1 MTQSKLSQVLYPTRI
16 SRVVLIILASLCAQQ
31 VMAQSSGGDFEITRH
46 TIDNGGGQ
54 SSGGAFT
61 LTGTI
66 GQADALPQTAS
77 GGSFQM
83 TGGFWANGPVMPP
96 GELLFADGF
105 EG

>member
-1 MTQSKLSQVLYPTRI
+1 MIHYIATLVL
-16 SRVVLIILASLCAQQ
+16 VILASLCAQQ

-54 SSGGAFT
+54 SSGGDFT
-61 LTGTI
+61 LTGSI
-66 GQADALPQTAS
+66 GQADASLQTAS

-83 TGGFWANGPVMPP
+83 TGGFWANGPVTPP